1 MPVTKRFPVTRWR
14 GPPWGGAP
22 PRLIEALR
30 GRCPPID
37 EHLLAVGVGE
47 ADPADVGGFVL
58 VDEVE
63 SPEAQPLLSA
73 VEADELIFVQSGE
86 GIAFGPMLM
95 VASDLGDPHGSEA
108 SCGLL
113 PQLVESG
120 VEFVE
125 LGLLGANF

>member
-1 MPVTKRFPVTRWR
+1 KRDWSSDVCSSDLEGGQESSLALQVRTLRIVEGVDVEHIVLDAGDQTISGDEMAPTGDPFGIGR
-14 GPPWGGAP
+14 G
-22 PRLIEALR
+22 RLIEALR

-37 EHLLAVGVGE
+37 EHLLAIGVGE

-86 GIAFGPMLM
+86 GIA
-95 VASDLGDPHGSEA
+95 
-108 SCGLL
+108 
-113 PQLVESG
+113 
-120 VEFVE
+120 
-125 LGLLGANF
+125 